1 VTLRGPLPSARAQQA
16 EIKRRYSRRRPPKP
30 QRVKSIRRVQV
41 LRLLHHRYGEI
52 LPNDESGRA
61 ALQLLL
67 ELGLTG
73 PEALRR
79 APWAQGNELDSLI
92 DAAENNWPAW
102 AKGTSIPKMI
112 AQRLAVTFEE
122 KTTLALHHIGCI
134 DASAPALEADRRN
147 RRRRRARERAAAKRA
162 ARNATPRDLWLA
174 RSLSQTKPWQTE
186 GVSRRTW
193 YRRRKTAAATD
204 GTGASPGNLILS
216 QDYQPV
222 PRSCLTV
229 RQPTCA
235 TPQVRA
241 KPRRSRHG

>member
-1 VTLRGPLPSARAQQA
+1 MTLRGPLPSARAQQA
-16 EIKRRYSRRRPPKP
+16 EIKRRYARRRPPKP
-30 QRVKSIRRVQV
+30 QRVKSIRRAQV
-41 LRLLHHRYGEI
+41 LRLLHHRHGAI
-52 LPNDESGRA
+52 LPDDEGARD

-73 PEALRR
+73 PDALRR
-79 APWAQGNELDSLI
+79 APWAQGDELERLI
-92 DAAENNWPAW
+92 DAADHNWPAW
-102 AKGTSIPKMI
+102 AKGIPERL

-134 DASAPALEADRRN
+134 DASAPALEEDRRN

-162 ARNATPRDLWLA
+162 ARDATPRDLWLA
-174 RSLSQTKPWQTE
+174 RSLSQTKPWQAE

-193 YRRRKTAAATD
+193 YRRRKAAAATD

-222 PRSCLTV
+222 PRSCPTV

-235 TPQVRA
+235 TPQVQP